1 MLLLAAAREELGDLE
16 GEVVGIGAVNAAAR
30 TAALLARLNPESVL
44 LVGTGAA
51 YPGGPEVGTAVCA
64 ARVGLSYGVAVMGLG
79 YLPRPPAPVPC
90 EPSLT
95 AGLDLP
101 HLPVLTVGAVTTDP
115 VLAARQA
122 DGWSLEH
129 MEAFGVA
136 LACQHRG
143 VPFAAVIGIACHAG
157 ADAHSDWLMNRD
169 AAQQVAWQAVRE
181 LWTHA

>member
-1 MLLLAAAREELGDLE
+1 MLLLAAAREELGDLD

-30 TAALLARLNPESVL
+30 TATLLARLRPEAVL

-79 YLPRPPAPVPC
+79 YLPRPPAPVAC
-90 EPSLT
+90 EPALT
-95 AGLDLP
+95 ASLDLL
-101 HLPVLTVGAVTTDP
+101 HVPVLTVGAVTTDS

-122 DGWSLEH
+122 DGWDVEH

-136 LACQHRG
+136 LACAQQE

-157 ADAHSDWLMNRD
+157 AHAHAHWLMNRD
-169 AAQQVAWQAVRE
+169 AAQRVAREAVLR
-181 LWTHA
+181 LSTHA